1 MKRSGESEW
10 ERETEKEKKKRG
22 ILLDSSGLSFTH
34 SFFLFPSFLLSSLKE
49 RAPSFPFIPFATMP
63 LYQVAIP
70 AIVLAHAIGL
80 ALLLYSLE
88 KVSGIV
94 SRTTR
99 RLSWKK
105 KGATSPSASSAPESA
120 EAGRANNHSVRSL
133 QPSPTKSIHNTVKSK
148 GWIRGCACTV
158 SSIIGAFFVFFSCL
172 GRDVERASEAAMPL
186 DSWGRVPGFAR
197 RSSRLLA
204 LSTRLPCWCGAEHIS
219 VVDRSGAAMARVDL
233 LGAAERAGEDWRN
246 TQKKASTRSG
256 LRVSLSA
263 SNETV
268 FAIWGAFSLPCPC
281 PF

>member
-1 MKRSGESEW
+1 MDRKIEGEMKRSGESEW

-158 SSIIGAFFVFFSCL
+158 SSIIGAFFCFFFP
-172 GRDVERASEAAMPL
+172 V
-186 DSWGRVPGFAR
+186 
-197 RSSRLLA
+197 
-204 LSTRLPCWCGAEHIS
+204 
-219 VVDRSGAAMARVDL
+219 
-233 LGAAERAGEDWRN
+233 
-246 TQKKASTRSG
+246 
-256 LRVSLSA
+256 
-263 SNETV
+263 
-268 FAIWGAFSLPCPC
+268 
-281 PF
+281 

>member
-22 ILLDSSGLSFTH
+22 MLLDSSGLSFTH

-158 SSIIGAFFVFFSCL
+158 SSIIGAFFCFFFL
-172 GRDVERASEAAMPL
+172 FRERRRASERSSHAARQLGAGSGICASELSSSRPL
-186 DSWGRVPGFAR
+186 DAPPLLVRSRAYFRCRPF
-197 RSSRLLA
+197 RSSDGASGPLRSRRARWRGLEKHTEKSKHQKRL
-204 LSTRLPCWCGAEHIS
+204 
-219 VVDRSGAAMARVDL
+219 AR
-233 LGAAERAGEDWRN
+233 
-246 TQKKASTRSG
+246 
-256 LRVSLSA
+256 
-263 SNETV
+263 
-268 FAIWGAFSLPCPC
+268 FSLRIQ
-281 PF
+281 